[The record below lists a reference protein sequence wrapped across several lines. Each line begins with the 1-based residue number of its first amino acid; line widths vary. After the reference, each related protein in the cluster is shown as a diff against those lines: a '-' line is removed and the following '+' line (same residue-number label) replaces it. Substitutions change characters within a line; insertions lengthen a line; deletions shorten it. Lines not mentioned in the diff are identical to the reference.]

1 MDKKSERISGLDTVS
16 YTLQVVRDDLINGQV
31 NGDDFPNTEAFIT
44 DPNGQKLFI
53 GTDIRA
59 AGEDQT
65 PTILFGPATEQIM
78 DINMKIRT
86 DPDTGNFIE
95 VLNNGQRIDIQ
106 EWNQIF
112 LNQNPNPSLDK

>member
-1 MDKKSERISGLDTVS
+1 M
-16 YTLQVVRDDLINGQV
+16 
-31 NGDDFPNTEAFIT
+31 
-44 DPNGQKLFI
+44 FI

-95 VLNNGQRIDIQ
+95 VINNGQGIDIQ